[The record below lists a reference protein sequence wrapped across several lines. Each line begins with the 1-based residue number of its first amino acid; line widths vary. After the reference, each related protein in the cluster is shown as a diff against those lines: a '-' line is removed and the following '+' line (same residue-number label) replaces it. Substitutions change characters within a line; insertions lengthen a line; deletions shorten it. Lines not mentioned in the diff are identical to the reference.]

1 MAVSLKDIATALN
14 LSTTTVSWVLA
25 GKGDER
31 AISRQTQ
38 QRIIECA
45 KQMSYKPN
53 LIARSL
59 NLGVS
64 KTLGL
69 ILPSI
74 NDRFYSQIAEEIE
87 REAKKFGYA
96 LMLCNSES
104 QPEKEEMMVNMLRAK
119 QVDGIIL
126 APTKLSDVCIRS
138 MLDDD
143 FPFVLFDRYFDNID
157 TNYVVMDNESCS
169 FKLVDHLIKKG
180 HKKIGVIT
188 TNPHLLTLQQRYIG
202 YCRAHEVNGL
212 PIDPSLKVN
221 VEFKGFEH
229 NIVSVLDELFTTHP
243 DIDSLFFISH
253 ILAVEALVYMYER
266 GMDVN
271 KFGLACIHEVSTF
284 RALAPKIN
292 TARIP
297 VEAMGREAVRILIN
311 NVEQKQ
317 GDSNYLPAYKNA
329 VTVTAKVTFRD

>member
-1 MAVSLKDIATALN
+1 MGASLKDIAAALN

-25 GKGDER
+25 GKGDEKC
-31 AISRQTQ
+31 ISRQTQ
-38 QRIIECA
+38 QRIVECS
-45 KQMSYKPN
+45 KRMSYKPN

-87 REAKKFGYA
+87 REAQKFGYA

-104 QPEKEEMMVNMLRAK
+104 QPDKEERMVNMLRAK
-119 QVDGIIL
+119 QVDGIIM
-126 APTKLSDVCIRS
+126 APTKLSNACIHS

-143 FPFVLFDRYFDNID
+143 FPFILFDRYFSDID

-188 TNPHLLTLQQRYIG
+188 TNPHLLILQQRYSG
-202 YCRAHEVNGL
+202 YCRAHEANGL
-212 PIDPSLKVN
+212 DVDPSLKVN
-221 VEFKGFEH
+221 VEFKNYER
-229 NIVSVLDELFTTHP
+229 NIVSALDELFATHS

-266 GMDVN
+266 GIDIN
-271 KFGLACIHEVSTF
+271 RFGLACIHEVSTF

-297 VEAMGREAVRILIN
+297 VEAMGREAVRILIKTI
-311 NVEQKQ
+311 EQKQ
-317 GDSNYLPAYKNA
+317 GDSDYLPAYKNA
-329 VTVTAKVTFRD
+329 VTVTAKITYRD

>member
-25 GKGDER
+25 GKGNER

-45 KQMSYKPN
+45 KQMAYKPN

-87 REAKKFGYA
+87 REAKRFGYA

-104 QPEKEEMMVNMLRAK
+104 QPEKEELMVNMLRAK

-126 APTKLSDVCIRS
+126 APTKLSDACIRS

-202 YCRAHEVNGL
+202 YCRAHEANGI
-212 PIDPSLKVN
+212 PIDSTLKVN

-229 NIVSVLDELFTTHP
+229 NIVSSLDELFATHP
-243 DIDSLFFISH
+243 DIDSMFFISH

-271 KFGLACIHEVSTF
+271 RFGLACIHEVSTF
-284 RALAPKIN
+284 RALAPRIN

-297 VEAMGREAVRILIN
+297 VEAMGREAVRILIK

-317 GDSNYLPAYKNA
+317 GDSDYLPAYKNA